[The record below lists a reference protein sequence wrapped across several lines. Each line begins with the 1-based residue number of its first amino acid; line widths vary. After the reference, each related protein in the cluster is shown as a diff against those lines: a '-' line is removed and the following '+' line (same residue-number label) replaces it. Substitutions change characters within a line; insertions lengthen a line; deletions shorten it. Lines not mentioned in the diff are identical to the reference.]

1 VLENLIGRGQN
12 GSEGRDKIGLGSIR
26 RPIIGLALGGGA
38 ARGFAHIGI
47 VRTLIAH
54 GIVPNVVV
62 GTSIG
67 AVVGGAYAAGH
78 LDKLEEWARG
88 LQPRSVLGYLDI
100 RLNGSGLIGG
110 DKLAAQLEA
119 AMGQTLIEDLPL
131 KFASVATEVRT
142 GHEIWLTHG
151 RMVDALRASY
161 ALPGIFAPVLAGDRW
176 LVDGALVNPVPV
188 SAARALGAEIVIAA
202 NLSSDIFTH
211 STTIHSH
218 GASAAAEPAPAKRG
232 FGKFF
237 SAERAVKREFFGG
250 AGRPGIS
257 SIMVDAFNIMQD
269 RITRARLAGDPPDLL
284 ISPRV
289 GQIGWF
295 DFHRA
300 DDLIAHGARAAERA
314 IVSIQEV
321 IHVLA
326 PESQGGNL
334 WTRSADQ
341 AVLIYS
347 RSASCSRSYSP
358 TRHLTTS
365 PIEIRPT
372 TRSSSSTGRCRN
384 FPSVMISMITAT
396 VSDCLQLTT
405 LRVITALTG
414 SSSTP
419 APRSPSTRTISR
431 SDRMPSM
438 RPSLMTST
446 APIFRSP
453 SILMAEE
460 SFASGSTL

>member
-1 VLENLIGRGQN
+1 MLDNLRWGPKN
-12 GSEGRDKIGLGSIR
+12 GSEDRDKVGLGSIR
-26 RPIIGLALGGGA
+26 RPVIGLALGGGA

-47 VRTLIAH
+47 VKTLIAH

-78 LDKLEEWARG
+78 LDTLEEWARG

-110 DKLAAQLEA
+110 EKLATQLEA
-119 AMGQTLIEDLPL
+119 AIGPTLIEDLPL
-131 KFASVATEVRT
+131 KFATVATEVRT

-151 RMVDALRASY
+151 RMVEAMRASY
-161 ALPGIFAPVLAGDRW
+161 ALPGIFAPVLVGDRW

-211 STTIHSH
+211 STTIYSH
-218 GASAAAEPAPAKRG
+218 GASAVPQPIPVEPAPPRRG
-232 FGKFF
+232 LGKFF
-237 SAERAVKREFFGG
+237 SPERAVKREFFGG
-250 AGRPGIS
+250 GGRPGIS
-257 SIMVDAFNIMQD
+257 SVMVDAFNIMQD

-314 IVSIQEV
+314 IVSIQEA

-326 PESQGGNL
+326 P
-334 WTRSADQ
+334 
-341 AVLIYS
+341 
-347 RSASCSRSYSP
+347 
-358 TRHLTTS
+358 
-365 PIEIRPT
+365 
-372 TRSSSSTGRCRN
+372 
-384 FPSVMISMITAT
+384 PS
-396 VSDCLQLTT
+396 
-405 LRVITALTG
+405 
-414 SSSTP
+414 
-419 APRSPSTRTISR
+419 
-431 SDRMPSM
+431 
-438 RPSLMTST
+438 
-446 APIFRSP
+446 
-453 SILMAEE
+453 E
-460 SFASGSTL
+460 

>member
-1 VLENLIGRGQN
+1 VLENLIGRSQN
-12 GSEGRDKIGLGSIR
+12 DSEGRDKVGLGSIR
-26 RPIIGLALGGGA
+26 RPVIGLALGGGA

-78 LDKLEEWARG
+78 LDTLEDWARS

-110 DKLAAQLEA
+110 EKLAAQLEA
-119 AMGQTLIEDLPL
+119 AIGQTLIEDLPL
-131 KFASVATEVRT
+131 KFATVATEVRT

-151 RMVDALRASY
+151 RMVDAMRASY
-161 ALPGIFAPVLAGDRW
+161 ALPGIFSPVLAGDRW

-211 STTIHSH
+211 STTIYSH
-218 GASAAAEPAPAKRG
+218 GASAAVAEGAAEPAPPKRR

-237 SAERAVKREFFGG
+237 SPERTVKREFFGSG
-250 AGRPGIS
+250 GRPGIS

-300 DDLIAHGARAAERA
+300 DDLIAHGVRAAERA
-314 IVSIQEV
+314 IISIQEA

-326 PESQGGNL
+326 PGSDVDASVNK
-334 WTRSADQ
+334 
-341 AVLIYS
+341 VL
-347 RSASCSRSYSP
+347 
-358 TRHLTTS
+358 
-365 PIEIRPT
+365 
-372 TRSSSSTGRCRN
+372 
-384 FPSVMISMITAT
+384 
-396 VSDCLQLTT
+396 
-405 LRVITALTG
+405 
-414 SSSTP
+414 
-419 APRSPSTRTISR
+419 
-431 SDRMPSM
+431 
-438 RPSLMTST
+438 
-446 APIFRSP
+446 
-453 SILMAEE
+453 
-460 SFASGSTL
+460 